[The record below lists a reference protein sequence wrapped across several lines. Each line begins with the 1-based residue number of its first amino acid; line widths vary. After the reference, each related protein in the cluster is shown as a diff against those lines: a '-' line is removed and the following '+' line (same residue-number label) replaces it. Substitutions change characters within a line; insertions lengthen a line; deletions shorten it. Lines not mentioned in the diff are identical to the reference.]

1 MVNATSLVTVT
12 HIHTVM
18 AEAAMQGGVQCLAW
32 GYFDMKGFEPVTFQL
47 LTTLLYPALP
57 PTVFSVL
64 YLPFLSNNAFK
75 GVYEAHTMMKVH

>member
-1 MVNATSLVTVT
+1 
-12 HIHTVM
+12 
-18 AEAAMQGGVQCLAW
+18 
-32 GYFDMKGFEPVTFQL
+32 MKGFEPVTFHL

-64 YLPFLSNNAFK
+64 YLPFLSNNAVK